1 MLQHFSPFFSGAGD
15 YSLTPLLKGK
25 EDEEEGG
32 YGCHF
37 RLLCFT
43 DEGPCCVLYV
53 QSTLWDIDWAQSI
66 VISTVRSSKEM
77 REGGEKEEEE
87 TVAGSLFSS
96 FGRSVGRREE
106 EKVLIYGLK
115 GTRGLSLSLPGGT
128 SVARLAATTDFYLQL
143 LLRSSLALV
152 RMRIS
157 SDDDDD
163 DLLHVEKS

>member
-1 MLQHFSPFFSGAGD
+1 MRVVYF
-15 YSLTPLLKGK
+15 PLS
-25 EDEEEGG
+25 
-32 YGCHF
+32 
-37 RLLCFT
+37 
-43 DEGPCCVLYV
+43 V
-53 QSTLWDIDWAQSI
+53 
-66 VISTVRSSKEM
+66 
-77 REGGEKEEEE
+77 
-87 TVAGSLFSS
+87 
-96 FGRSVGRREE
+96 GRSVGRREE

-115 GTRGLSLSLPGGT
+115 GTRGLSLPGGT

>member
-53 QSTLWDIDWAQSI
+53 QSALWDIDWAQSI

-96 FGRSVGRREE
+96 FGRSVGRSEGRGEGPD
-106 EKVLIYGLK
+106 LWSK
-115 GTRGLSLSLPGGT
+115 GHARSLSPWRHIRRSPGRHHRFLSST
-128 SVARLAATTDFYLQL
+128 FAAVVARSCPNAYLF
-143 LLRSSLALV
+143 RRRRRRPSP
-152 RMRIS
+152 R
-157 SDDDDD
+157 
-163 DLLHVEKS
+163 